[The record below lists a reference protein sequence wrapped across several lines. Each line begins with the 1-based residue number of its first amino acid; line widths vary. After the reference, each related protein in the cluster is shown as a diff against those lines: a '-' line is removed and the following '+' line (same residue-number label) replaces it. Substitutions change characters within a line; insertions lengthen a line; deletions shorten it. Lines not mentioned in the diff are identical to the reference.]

1 MYFNTNKNRKLMN
14 YLNLETRVL
23 KWAENKGILDNAKP
37 INQALKTLEE
47 VNELLTGIVTDDHEE
62 IKDAFGDILV
72 TIIIGA
78 ELQGLNL
85 LDCLESAL
93 NIIEKRTGKMIN
105 GQFVKDK

>member
-1 MYFNTNKNRKLMN
+1 MN
-14 YLNLETRVL
+14 YLNLEERVL
-23 KWAENKGILDNAKP
+23 MWAENKGILDNAEP
-37 INQALKTLEE
+37 INQGLKTLEE
-47 VNELLTGIVTDDHEE
+47 VNELLTGIVTDDREE

-93 NIIEKRTGKMIN
+93 NIIEKRTGKMVN